1 MMTQE
6 EYVRDAIG
14 LLSQLIATPSTSRNE
29 KDAADIMEKAL
40 RNYGFT
46 PHREANNVW
55 VISPHFDEQKPT
67 LLLNAH
73 IDTVKPVD
81 SWRRDPFAPTIEGD
95 TLYGLGSNDCGGGLC
110 SLLQTFRMLTEK
122 TQNYNLIYL
131 ASAEEE
137 VSGKDGISRALPLL
151 PKIDLAIV
159 GEPTGMQ
166 PAVAE
171 KGLMV
176 LDVIAHGK
184 SGHAARNEGVN
195 AIYEALDDMR
205 WIRDYKFEKVSP
217 FLGSTKMTLTVVNAG
232 TQHNVIPDTCTMLV
246 DIRTNEFYDNEE
258 LYHFICQHLKSEVK
272 AHSFRL
278 KSSRIDPE
286 HPLYKVC
293 RFVERKIKYA
303 DKSNN
308 FNLAEKFIEL
318 TRPPYGLFQSYAG
331 MGMLAFAM
339 RPYVNKIFDLNG
351 KPREVQHMVEDVVE
365 VFKSWEDGKISQ
377 KVTFRFETPE
387 EGKISKAFI
396 RVFNLTRFKDIS
408 EISSLKNARWVMT
421 HSFVPEKKYP
431 LWSLK
436 FVSDDVAKPEVKKL
450 VENINTICVEV
461 GSSNPNLLSETAD
474 GIKLYEFELKN
485 LINDADNFR
494 KGFLAFLQTEES
506 VKLNE
511 SEFDD
516 AVHYISTH
524 QQAEVGT
531 WNESEVLNALLKWRV
546 STMPSVPPTPH
557 DHPLPPVPPVTP
569 PPTPF
574 AGQKRQKALDKV
586 DQISDVYQAK
596 NLLHRIVDLGYET
609 ILDTILNN

>member
-6 EYVRDAIG
+6 EYVKDAVG

-29 KDAADIMEKAL
+29 KDAADIMEQAL
-40 RNYGFT
+40 RGYGFT

-55 VISPHFDEQKPT
+55 VIDPHFDEQKPT

-217 FLGSTKMTLTVVNAG
+217 FLGPTKMTLTVVNAG

-246 DIRTNEFYDNEE
+246 DIRTNEFYDNKE
-258 LYHFICQHLKSEVK
+258 LYHFICQHLKSECK

-286 HPLYKVC
+286 HPL
-293 RFVERKIKYA
+293 IKKCVA
-303 DKSNN
+303 
-308 FNLAEKFIEL
+308 
-318 TRPPYGLFQSYAG
+318 
-331 MGMLAFAM
+331 MGM
-339 RPYVNKIFDLNG
+339 
-351 KPREVQHMVEDVVE
+351 KPFGSPTLSDQALMHFPS
-365 VFKSWEDGKISQ
+365 FKLGPGESSRSHSADE
-377 KVTFRFETPE
+377 
-387 EGKISKAFI
+387 FI
-396 RVFNLTRFKDIS
+396 KIS
-408 EISSLKNARWVMT
+408 EIADAIA
-421 HSFVPEKKYP
+421 KY
-431 LWSLK
+431 K
-436 FVSDDVAKPEVKKL
+436 E
-450 VENINTICVEV
+450 
-461 GSSNPNLLSETAD
+461 LLD
-474 GIKLYEFELKN
+474 GAAI
-485 LINDADNFR
+485 
-494 KGFLAFLQTEES
+494 
-506 VKLNE
+506 
-511 SEFDD
+511 
-516 AVHYISTH
+516 
-524 QQAEVGT
+524 
-531 WNESEVLNALLKWRV
+531 
-546 STMPSVPPTPH
+546 
-557 DHPLPPVPPVTP
+557 
-569 PPTPF
+569 
-574 AGQKRQKALDKV
+574 
-586 DQISDVYQAK
+586 
-596 NLLHRIVDLGYET
+596 
-609 ILDTILNN
+609 